1 MIKLFVVLCSVYGGS
16 VGIKFY
22 ALIAQLV
29 DSPRRTFKL
38 VPFKMFTVYVIKN
51 VNSGKMYTGYTSDL
65 DKRLKRHNQEL
76 PNKKSS
82 FTSKNPG
89 SWMLVYKEEFINR
102 EDAFFREKELKTG
115 KGREFV
121 KSILK

>member
-1 MIKLFVVLCSVYGGS
+1 
-16 VGIKFY
+16 
-22 ALIAQLV
+22 
-29 DSPRRTFKL
+29 
-38 VPFKMFTVYVIKN
+38 
-51 VNSGKMYTGYTSDL
+51 MYTGYTSDL